1 MLLVI
6 TSTANPRVKALVR
19 LQKRSE
25 RDTTG
30 RFLVEGVR
38 EAGRA
43 VAAGVEVET
52 LVVCADLVPPGGA
65 EVVRAARAT
74 GAEALEVGEA
84 VFRRVSGRSGGA
96 DGVLLVART
105 PDTALDDLALG
116 ATPLVLVAAG
126 IEKPGNLGAML
137 RSAAAAGA
145 DALVLADPVTDVFN
159 PNVVRAS
166 MGALFTV
173 PVGVG
178 AAADV
183 VAWAR
188 GRGLRLVVTTPHAT
202 AAHWDAPLAGP
213 AAVVIGS
220 EAEGVDRTWFGAADD
235 LVTIPMPGTEP
246 GAHGVDSLNA
256 ASTAAVLLFEAVRQR
271 RVPGFP
277 GAGGRQ

>member
-1 MLLVI
+1 MI
-6 TSTANPRVKALVR
+6 TSTANPRVKGLLR
-19 LQKRSE
+19 LQKRSVRE
-25 RDTTG
+25 ETG

-43 VAAGVEVET
+43 VAAGAEVDT
-52 LVVCADLVPPGGA
+52 LVVCADLVPPGGG

-74 GAEALEVGEA
+74 GAEVVEVGEH
-84 VFRRVSGRSGGA
+84 VFRRVSARTGP
-96 DGVLLVART
+96 DGVMLVVRT
-105 PDTALDDLALG
+105 HPTGLADLALS

-137 RSAAAAGA
+137 RSAAAAGV

-173 PVGVG
+173 PVGVA

-183 VAWAR
+183 VEWAR
-188 GRGLRLVVTTPHAT
+188 GGGLRLVVSSPGA
-202 AAHWDAPLAGP
+202 AVAHWDAPLAGP
-213 AAVVIGS
+213 VAVVVGS
-220 EAEGVDRTWFGAADD
+220 EADGVDRTWFTAADD
-235 LVTIPMPGTEP
+235 LVTIPMPGAD
-246 GAHGVDSLNA
+246 GAATGDGVDSLNA

-271 RVPGFP
+271 R
-277 GAGGRQ
+277 A